1 MSETNKDMS
10 EEIQNDLK
18 NLLSKINNE
27 VDKFEKGKKEMIQK
41 QQEFEE
47 IKNKFEKVS
56 SQAKSKIKLNV
67 GGKIFTT
74 SLSTLTMEKNTY
86 FSSMF
91 SEYFNTQPDED
102 GEYFIDRN
110 PEHFHLILDYL
121 RNPTKEVNL
130 NEMTKKQL
138 DDFYFEVDFYSIQSL
153 KKIEIIHKFDVL
165 AMGKEFNSQ
174 RLSENKFRITKSG
187 IDDWNA
193 NIIFNPCK
201 KWKITTVQNCINVM
215 CGVVDQNSVIIDGSN
230 FSSTGYYVYN
240 YNGTKY
246 SCNGSNNTAYGQSFR
261 SDSQT
266 CILNFENGSLS
277 CNINGTSYGNAY
289 TGLNSNLV
297 PSFDVYSSNACFDVE
312 FLE

>member
-18 NLLSKINNE
+18 NLLSKIKNE
-27 VDKFEKGKKEMIQK
+27 VEKLEKEKKEMIQEK
-41 QQEFEE
+41 QEFQE
-47 IKNKFEKVS
+47 IKKKLEKVS

-74 SLSTLTMEKNTY
+74 SLNTLTMEKNTY

-91 SEYFNTQPDED
+91 SENFNTQPDED

-130 NEMTKKQL
+130 NEMTKKEL
-138 DDFYFEVDFYSIQSL
+138 EDFYYEVDYYSIQSL
-153 KKIEIIHKFDVL
+153 KKIEIIPKFDVL
-165 AMGKEFNSQ
+165 AMGKELNSQ

-187 IDDWNA
+187 IAGWNA
-193 NIIFNPCK
+193 NIIFTPCK
-201 KWKITTVQNCINVM
+201 KWKITMVQNCSNVM

-230 FSSTGYYVYN
+230 YSSTGYYVHSN
-240 YNGTKY
+240 STKY
-246 SCNGSNNTAYGQSFR
+246 SCNGSSGTAYGKSF
-261 SDSQT
+261 SANSQT

-297 PSFDVYSSNACFDVE
+297 PSFDVHNSNTCFDVE

>member
-18 NLLSKINNE
+18 NLLSKIKNE
-27 VDKFEKGKKEMIQK
+27 VEKLEIEKKEMIQE
-41 QQEFEE
+41 QQEFQE
-47 IKNKFEKVS
+47 IKKKLEKVS

-86 FSSMF
+86 FSLMF
-91 SEYFNTQPDED
+91 SENFNTQPDED

-138 DDFYFEVDFYSIQSL
+138 EDFHYEVDFYAIHSL
-153 KKIEIIHKFDVL
+153 KKIEIIPKFDVL
-165 AMGKEFNSQ
+165 AMGKELNSQ

-187 IDDWNA
+187 SDAWNS
-193 NIIFNPCK
+193 NIIFTPCK
-201 KWKITTVQNCINVM
+201 KWKITMVQNSTYVM
-215 CGVVDQNSVIIDGSN
+215 CGVIDQNSVIIDGSN
-230 FSSTGYYVYN
+230 YGSTGYYVFN
-240 YNGTKY
+240 YGGTKY
-246 SCNGSNNTAYGQSFR
+246 SCNGSSNTAYGQSFN
-261 SDSQT
+261 SNSQT

-289 TGLNSNLV
+289 TGLNSNHV
-297 PSFDVYSSNACFDVE
+297 PSFDVRTPNACFDVE